1 MIAELET
8 LTREHPYRER
18 LRGLLMLALY
28 RSDRQAEALQAYQ
41 DARRQLVA
49 ELGIEPG
56 EQLRELERAIL
67 AQDPALSL
75 PVAAPVELPA
85 ELATGTPIVGRDGDL
100 EWLRAQWR
108 AAREAPGR
116 LAAVVGARGMG
127 KTRLV
132 AELAAEVRREGA
144 SVLYLDG
151 AGQPL
156 AVPAVLDAARRAA
169 LVVLDDVDRAGED
182 VRAAIEEIV
191 AGATERPLLLLATAE
206 DEVLTARLGAAATR
220 SLTPLGAAGVRAV
233 AQLYAGPRAD
243 EDVPVELLLEASG
256 GVPLRAHRVAAE
268 WARAEA
274 EGRLD
279 AAAGRAASGRT
290 DLREAEDELA
300 GNVVELQAVRRRTAR
315 DAESGVVACPF
326 KGLAAFDI
334 EDARVFFGREQLVAE
349 MVARLA
355 GAPLMGV
362 VGPSGSGKS
371 SALRAGLLAALAA
384 GVLPG
389 SERWP
394 LALLRPGEHPLAALD
409 RATADAPRAGRMV
422 VAVDQFEET
431 FTACRDESERAAFVD
446 ALVTAA
452 RDPRRRALVL
462 LAVRADFYGRCAAY
476 PELARLLGACHVLV
490 GAMRRAELRRA
501 IELPAQVAGLRVEP
515 ELADAL
521 IADVEGEPGGL
532 PLLSTALLELWQH
545 RDGRVLRMS
554 AYEHAGGVRGA
565 VARLA
570 ERAYARLDPPRRELA
585 RRILLRLAEG
595 DGDAVV
601 RRRVPLNELD
611 ADARPARRRG
621 ARRCSPA
628 SAWSRSARARPRSRT
643 RRCCASGRGC
653 AAGSRRTPTARRLH
667 RHLGAAARE
676 WDAGGRDPGEL
687 YRGARLAA
695 ALDWAA
701 THTVELNATERDF
714 LDDSR
719 ARERARP
726 AAPARCARGGG
737 DAARA
742 VRDRR
747 CGGARSALQRPR
759 RGDRRGGPAPRR
771 PGPRRRR
778 PRPVAAARPPGSGA
792 RRHRADA
799 QQPAGGAA
807 AHAGGDRRATR
818 RRRRAGEH
826 RPQPERPDAGDHRH
840 RRHAKPVRHTHAASR
855 SARDHA
861 RVFAAQGG
869 GLRRGPGGPDRSRRA
884 ALSDDGTRLAVG
896 GLDPAVLDARTRKLV
911 MPKLNNVRYFF
922 AVHFAPDGRTV
933 LAGIAGPG
941 REISTQRFA
950 VASGRPIGAPRL
962 ITQRNVLATPM
973 LTHDGTRVIITM
985 TGRTEIRDATTLRV
999 LQRWP
1004 AGADEA
1010 ALSPD
1015 GHTLLLGERDGSV
1028 RFLDLGNGDARTAS
1042 GRHAGP
1048 VMRAT
1053 FGPDGRTAVTAGED
1067 NRVIVWD
1074 ARRAA
1079 ITETLEGHA
1088 GKTTSLA
1095 ISRDGRTLYT
1105 GALDGNV
1112 LIWDLIGEHR
1122 LDRRFR
1128 IGPLRPSSFSESLP
1142 SADRGGRAPRAFMS
1156 TALSR
1161 DGRILAAGHDDGTV
1175 SLFDVSTLRPIST
1188 FWAVPRGPVRGMGYI
1203 PHTRLLVV
1211 GGDGGFLGIFD
1222 PNTGRLVQRLP
1233 ADRPR
1238 GAGLPQLTG
1247 LGTQIPP
1254 SFSADGRLMATAD
1267 FGNNVLRW
1275 RMRAGRAVGT
1285 PRSYRPSLGTLDVSL
1300 SPDGRTMVVVAELGV
1315 EVVDV
1320 ATLRRR
1326 ADLPGASSVR
1336 SAQFTPDGRYV
1347 VGASY
1352 NGWARMWSTKTWQP
1366 VGPVLAGHTDAALS
1380 ASVSPDG
1387 RTVATGSADG
1397 TIRLYDV
1404 ATQTPVGAPLPT
1416 VPKRP
1421 VAPLFTPDG
1430 DYLLAITSAR
1440 QAHRWDARPSAWA
1453 QRACAVAGRT
1463 LTRAEWNDALP
1474 GRTYAPACTT

>member
-1 MIAELET
+1 M
-8 LTREHPYRER
+8 
-18 LRGLLMLALY
+18 
-28 RSDRQAEALQAYQ
+28 
-41 DARRQLVA
+41 
-49 ELGIEPG
+49 
-56 EQLRELERAIL
+56 
-67 AQDPALSL
+67 
-75 PVAAPVELPA
+75 
-85 ELATGTPIVGRDGDL
+85 
-100 EWLRAQWR
+100 
-108 AAREAPGR
+108 
-116 LAAVVGARGMG
+116 
-127 KTRLV
+127 
-132 AELAAEVRREGA
+132 
-144 SVLYLDG
+144 
-151 AGQPL
+151 
-156 AVPAVLDAARRAA
+156 
-169 LVVLDDVDRAGED
+169 
-182 VRAAIEEIV
+182 
-191 AGATERPLLLLATAE
+191 
-206 DEVLTARLGAAATR
+206 
-220 SLTPLGAAGVRAV
+220 
-233 AQLYAGPRAD
+233 
-243 EDVPVELLLEASG
+243 
-256 GVPLRAHRVAAE
+256 
-268 WARAEA
+268 
-274 EGRLD
+274 
-279 AAAGRAASGRT
+279 
-290 DLREAEDELA
+290 
-300 GNVVELQAVRRRTAR
+300 ELQAVRRRTAL
-315 DAESGVVACPF
+315 EGGSGVVACPF

-394 LALLRPGEHPLAALD
+394 LALLRPGEHPMAALD
-409 RATADAPRAGRMV
+409 RARADAPAAGRMV

-446 ALVTAA
+446 ALVAAA

-545 RDGRVLRMS
+545 RDGRHLRMG
-554 AYEHAGGVRGA
+554 AYERVGGVHGA

-570 ERAYARLDPPRRELA
+570 EGAYRRLDDERREVA
-585 RRILLRLAEG
+585 RRVLLRLAGEG
-595 DGDAVV
+595 EGDAVV
-601 RRRVPLNELD
+601 RRRVPLKEFD
-611 ADARPARRRG
+611 AYGDERVAKVLAVLAGDRLVTIGEGEVEVAHEALLREWPRLRGWLEDDAH
-621 ARRCSPA
+621 
-628 SAWSRSARARPRSRT
+628 
-643 RRCCASGRGC
+643 GRH
-653 AAGSRRTPTARRLH
+653 LH
-667 RHLGAAARE
+667 RQLGAAARE

-719 ARERARP
+719 RASGRAQRRLRAVLAGVATLLVLSVIAGVVALDQRSSARAEATAGAAQRLGAQALADDDLGRSLLLARQGLELDDTVQTRSNLLAALLRAPAAIGVLRGDGDGLVSIALSPNDRTLAMIDIEGTLSLFDTHTRRLEARETMPGFSPRN
-726 AAPARCARGGG
+726 AA
-737 DAARA
+737 D
-742 VRDRR
+742 
-747 CGGARSALQRPR
+747 
-759 RGDRRGGPAPRR
+759 
-771 PGPRRRR
+771 
-778 PRPVAAARPPGSGA
+778 
-792 RRHRADA
+792 
-799 QQPAGGAA
+799 
-807 AHAGGDRRATR
+807 
-818 RRRRAGEH
+818 
-826 RPQPERPDAGDHRH
+826 
-840 RRHAKPVRHTHAASR
+840 HAAVL
-855 SARDHA
+855 A
-861 RVFAAQGG
+861 GPT
-869 GLRRGPGGPDRSRRA
+869 GLD
-884 ALSDDGTRLAVG
+884 ALRFSDDGTRLAVG
-896 GLDPAVLDARTRKLV
+896 GLDPAVLDARTRKPV
-911 MPKLNNVRYFF
+911 MPKLTNVRYFF

-941 REISTQRFA
+941 REISAQRFA
-950 VASGRPIGAPRL
+950 VASGRPIGAPRS
-962 ITQRNVLATPM
+962 ITRRNVLATPM
-973 LTHDGTRVIITM
+973 LTHDGTRVITTM

-1015 GHTLLLGERDGSV
+1015 DHTLLLGERDGSV
-1028 RFLDLGNGDARTAS
+1028 RFLDLGTGDARTAS

-1053 FGPDGRTAVTAGED
+1053 FGPDGRTAATAGED

-1112 LIWDLIGEHR
+1112 LIWDLIGERR

-1128 IGPLRPSSFSESLP
+1128 IGPLRPSSFSESLTF
-1142 SADRGGRAPRAFMS
+1142 ADRGGRAPRAFMS

-1188 FWAVPRGPVRGMGYI
+1188 FRAVPRGPVRGMGYI
-1203 PHTRLLVV
+1203 PHTGLLVV

-1222 PNTGRLVQRLP
+1222 PDTGRLVQRLP

-1238 GAGLPQLTG
+1238 AAGLPQLTG
-1247 LGTQIPP
+1247 LGTQVPP

-1285 PRSYRPSLGTLDVSL
+1285 PRSYRPSAGTLDVSL
-1300 SPDGRTMVVVAELGV
+1300 SPDGRTMVVVAGLGV

-1352 NGWARMWSTKTWQP
+1352 HGWARMWSTKTWQP

-1397 TIRLYDV
+1397 TIRLFDV
-1404 ATQTPVGAPLPT
+1404 ITQKPVGAPLPA
-1416 VPKRP
+1416 VPNQP

-1430 DYLLAITSAR
+1430 DYLLAITSAG
-1440 QAHRWDARPSAWA
+1440 QANRWDARPSAWA